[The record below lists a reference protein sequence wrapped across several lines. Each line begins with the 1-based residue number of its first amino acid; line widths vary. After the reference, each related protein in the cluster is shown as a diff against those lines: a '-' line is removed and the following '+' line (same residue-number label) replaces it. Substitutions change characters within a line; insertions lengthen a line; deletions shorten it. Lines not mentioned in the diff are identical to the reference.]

1 MAWLDAQ
8 EQSRWRRYQY
18 DGPRR
23 QFALCRAALRAV
35 LCRKLG
41 CRNEQLA
48 FGLSQY
54 GKPFATV
61 HGEPAPVSFN
71 VSHSGK
77 HGLVAFA
84 PQGRLGVD
92 IEERVARRNL
102 DVLSRAVFGQAE
114 QAELGM
120 TRGSQKVQLF
130 FKIWTIK
137 EALIKAHGMGF
148 LLDASRFE
156 IPPAMRHG
164 TSGGTFQLPQM
175 PAVRWQVENLGN
187 EHFAA
192 AIARELSRDPDPV
205 PACNPSASSTFIRAE
220 TPSIER

>member
-1 MAWLDAQ
+1 MARLDEQ

-23 QFALCRAALRAV
+23 QFALCRGALRAI
-35 LCRKLG
+35 LCSQLG

-48 FGLSQY
+48 FGLSKY

-61 HGEPAPVSFN
+61 HGEAVPVSFN

-77 HGLVAFA
+77 HGLIAFA
-84 PQGRLGVD
+84 PEGRLGVD
-92 IEERVARRNL
+92 IEERVARRNF

-120 TRGSQKVQLF
+120 TRGSQKIHLF
-130 FKIWTIK
+130 FEIWTIK

-148 LLDASRFE
+148 LLDTSRFE
-156 IPPAMRHG
+156 IPLAIRHG
-164 TSGGTFQLPQM
+164 MSKGTFQLPQM
-175 PAVRWQVENLGN
+175 PAIKWQVENIGN

-192 AIARELSRDPDPV
+192 AIAHELSRDPCPE
-205 PACNPSASSTFIRAE
+205 PACNPSA
-220 TPSIER
+220 